1 MQLVRTIA
9 VISAIVLLTG
19 CRTTSHIERAETDR
33 AAAIHDTLHLFTTRI
48 DTIRDSVFLSIE
60 SDRRGDTIYKT
71 VQKIVYRDR
80 ISLKRDTVYRVKND
94 TIRVIEHVDVA
105 TTTTKSGGIPTI
117 FKLLSVIATAAVVY
131 LIVKRIK

>member
-19 CRTTSHIERAETDR
+19 CRTTSHIETTENNRT
-33 AAAIHDTLHLFTTRI
+33 AAIHDTIRLLTTRI

-71 VQKIVYRDR
+71 VQKVVYRDR
-80 ISLKRDTVYRVKND
+80 ISLKRDTVYRVKTD
-94 TIRVIEHVDVA
+94 TIRVSEHIDVA
-105 TTTTKSGGIPTI
+105 TTTTKSGGIPI
-117 FKLLSVIATAAVVY
+117 LFKLLTFIASVVVVY
-131 LIVKRIK
+131 FIVKRIK